1 MDNPPDIIQEYDSI
15 SLQQLDATKLLERK
29 DTKFIFHESLLPVLL
44 DDLKSNFRIL
54 EINGHRVMDYENQ
67 YFDTPD
73 FLFYK
78 DHHNG
83 ARTRYKVRYR
93 KYNQP
98 KATYFEIKV
107 KNNKERT
114 RKRRIKVP
122 EISNTFS
129 EKEREL
135 ISGTTGISPN
145 TLSPKL
151 TTHFSRF
158 TLVNSDMTDR
168 VTVDFNVRV
177 TNGGLSKH
185 FTNLVIAEIKQPR
198 YRPSSEFIRAMR
210 HYAIDEMRF
219 SKYCM
224 GILHAYPGVKYN
236 RFKPKLLR
244 LNKIMSG
251 NSTME
256 SLYDY

>member
-1 MDNPPDIIQEYDSI
+1 MDELPDIIKEYAPI
-15 SLQQLDATKLLERK
+15 SLQELDATKLLERK
-29 DTKFIFHESLLPVLL
+29 DTKFIFHECVLPALLLE
-44 DDLKSNFRIL
+44 LKSGFRIL

-67 YFDTPD
+67 YYDTPD
-73 FLFYK
+73 FRFYT

-114 RKRRIKVP
+114 HKRRIKVP
-122 EISNTFS
+122 TVGQTFS
-129 EKEREL
+129 EKEKEL
-135 ISGTTGISPN
+135 ITGITGVSPDL
-145 TLSPKL
+145 LSPKL
-151 TTHFSRF
+151 TIHFSRF

-168 VTVDFNVRV
+168 ITVDFNVRV
-177 TNGGLSKH
+177 TNGGPSKH

-198 YRPSSEFIRAMR
+198 YRPNSEFIQAMR
-210 HYAIDEMRF
+210 QFGIDEMRI

-224 GILHAYPGVKYN
+224 GILHTYPGVKYN

-256 SLYDY
+256 SLYA